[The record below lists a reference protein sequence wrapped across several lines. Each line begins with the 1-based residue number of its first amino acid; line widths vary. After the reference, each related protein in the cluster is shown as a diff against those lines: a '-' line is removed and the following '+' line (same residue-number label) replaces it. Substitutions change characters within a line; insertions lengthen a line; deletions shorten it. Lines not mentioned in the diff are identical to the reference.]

1 MARPSARLGPG
12 CMWAEGSPVITGAHV
27 GLWRRSVL
35 TADACLVPLQA
46 FKPGRVVTARV
57 TGARPMDGLAVCTLK
72 PSAIEGGA
80 LSYEDI
86 APGQLMSGTVDGIED
101 FGVFLKLAVGV
112 KCASAS
118 FGLRKCL
125 PRQIKVTLRCR
136 VSRNLC

>member
-1 MARPSARLGPG
+1 MAWPSARLGPG
-12 CMWAEGSPVITGAHV
+12 CMWAEGLPVITGAHV

-35 TADACLVPLQA
+35 TADACLACLQA
-46 FKPGRVVTARV
+46 YKPGRVVTARV

-101 FGVFLKLAVGV
+101 FGVFVKLAVGV

-118 FGLRKCL
+118 FCL
-125 PRQIKVTLRCR
+125 GRCLSRPIEVPLRCCI
-136 VSRNLC
+136 SHISS